1 MLFSVFGC
9 MFLYF
14 LMNLCVVLIL
24 FCPLPGGLSA
34 AVGSV
39 LYTWLPIT
47 CAVLLCWDGLDSGLR
62 WCDWHRRR
70 VEIAALWLDLTRFRA
85 HIVRRAQTVTDL
97 SDCVVQ
103 FDIIVFRVVLLQSF
117 CEPLHLFIYR
127 PDVFI
132 WEYIWVNFSDG
143 VLSVFWSWLSF
154 SFVSEH
160 FKPLG
165 FKGLH

>member
-1 MLFSVFGC
+1 MLFSAFGC
-9 MFLYF
+9 LFLYF
-14 LMNLCVVLIL
+14 SLC
-24 FCPLPGGLSA
+24 GSD
-34 AVGSV
+34 SV
-39 LYTWLPIT
+39 LSSSRSPLCCCWFCSVHVTSNHM
-47 CAVLLCWDGLDSGLR
+47 CGSSVLRRAGLR
-62 WCDWHRRR
+62 A
-70 VEIAALWLDLTRFRA
+70 EAMWLAKETGWNRSAVIGSDTFQSSYHQA
-85 HIVRRAQTVTDL
+85 SSDCNTDL